1 MRPGRAALAKKD
13 RLAFLD
19 WMRGLAAVTMLNG
32 HAFHAFTRPDQRE
45 SGVYVLTQ
53 FIGGMPP
60 AVFLFLVGVT
70 LAFLMH
76 SRERKGMPG
85 GARVLSA
92 MRRAGYLFLLAFLFR
107 LQMWVF
113 GLPKAPWTDLLRVDV
128 LNSMG
133 FAVLVLSLM
142 AVFSTAD
149 RVHLSAALGVAI
161 AVASPVVSQIDW
173 SFAPLIKDYIVPDRL
188 FFGFFPWAAFVAFG
202 LSAGSLIRI
211 LDPAGLERAVQWAAI
226 LGVALVVSSQYLS
239 NMPFSI
245 YSKSDYWLNSPWLVF
260 TKLGVVLLVLAF
272 AFLWTRHSQNSWSWV
287 RQFGTTSLLVYW
299 VHIELMYGRWL
310 WFWKE
315 NLDVTHVALISCA
328 FIALMLALSTARL
341 QWKNWRL
348 LGLFVGWYFFVPR
361 GTAYE
366 DERALSPANSD

>member
-1 MRPGRAALAKKD
+1 MPGVPGRAALLKKD

-32 HAFHAFTRPDQRE
+32 HAFHAFTKPEQRQG
-45 SGVYVLTQ
+45 GVYELTQ

-76 SRERKGMPG
+76 SRERNGMPG

-92 MRRAGYLFLLAFLFR
+92 MRRAGYLFMLAFLFR

-113 GLPKAPWTDLLRVDV
+113 GLPNAPWTDLLRVDV

-133 FAVLVLSLM
+133 FAVLVLSVM

-149 RVHLSAALGVAI
+149 RVRLSAALGVAI
-161 AVASPVVSQIDW
+161 AVASPLISQIDW
-173 SFAPLIKDYIVPDRL
+173 SFAPVIKDYIVPDHL

-202 LSAGSLIRI
+202 LSAGSLIRL

-226 LGVALVVSSQYLS
+226 LGVALIVASEYLS
-239 NMPFSI
+239 NMPFSL
-245 YSKSDYWLNSPWLVF
+245 YSKSDYWLNSPWLIF

-272 AFLWTRHSQNSWSWV
+272 AFLWTRHSQNSWSWI

-315 NLDVTHVALISCA
+315 NLDVMQVAMLSCA

-348 LGLFVGWYFFVPR
+348 LGLFVGWCFFTPR
-361 GTAYE
+361 RLPE
-366 DERALSPANSD
+366 SE